1 MVIWLR
7 KDNGF
12 PTSMQKW
19 DKGGNCKHADR
30 KLTRKREWETWG
42 GKSHN
47 LVLTQNEFAKLNT

>member
-19 DKGGNCKHADR
+19 DMGGNCKHADR
-30 KLTRKREWETWG
+30 KLTRENGRHGEENPITW
-42 GKSHN
+42 
-47 LVLTQNEFAKLNT
+47 F